1 MNISNSARGPG
12 TAYYVM
18 LAVMTIMCLAPIVL
32 MAATSLKL
40 KTQIFSDE
48 LSFFFVPTLSNY
60 SEVLSN
66 EKLIRNLGNSLV
78 VALSS
83 TFVTLAAG
91 CMAAYAMTRFAFI
104 GRGAVSGMTVLLRMV
119 PPAVLAVPVFMLWTY
134 RFEIS
139 DTLYGLALAYTAV
152 NLPFVIWVLQSF
164 FVQTPVQLE
173 EAARLDG
180 AGPFQTF
187 FYVVLPMIKPGLAA
201 AAIFSFRIAWNEFIL
216 ALVLTNRFTRTMP
229 VEISLSVSE
238 HNIEWGP
245 IMAAGVLIAVPPLI
259 FTFFASRQIIAG
271 LTAGAVKG

>member
-1 MNISNSARGPG
+1 MSGTGPARGPSM
-12 TAYYVM
+12 AYYVI
-18 LAVMTIMCLAPIVL
+18 LALMIIMCLAPIVL

-48 LSFFFVPTLSNY
+48 LSFFFVPTVSNY
-60 SEVLSN
+60 TEVLGSGR
-66 EKLIRNLGNSLV
+66 LTQNLGNSLV
-78 VALSS
+78 VALAS
-83 TFVTLAAG
+83 TFFTLAAG
-91 CMAAYAMTRFAFI
+91 CMAAYAMARFSFI
-104 GRGAVSGMTVLLRMV
+104 GRGVVSGMTVLLRMV

-134 RFEIS
+134 RLEIN
-139 DTLYGLALAYTAV
+139 DTLYGLTLAYTAV

-164 FVQTPVQLE
+164 FAQTPPQLE

-229 VEISLSVSE
+229 VEISLSISE

-245 IMAAGVLIAVPPLI
+245 IMAIGMLIAVPPLI

>member
-1 MNISNSARGPG
+1 MSGAG
-12 TAYYVM
+12 TQQNPSKAYY
-18 LAVMTIMCLAPIVL
+18 AVLLLLIIISLAPIVL
-32 MAATSLKL
+32 MLLTSLKI

-48 LSFFFVPTLSNY
+48 LSFFFMPTVSNYTEVIGNERLMRNLSN
-60 SEVLSN
+60 S
-66 EKLIRNLGNSLV
+66 LI
-78 VALSS
+78 VALTS

-91 CMAAYAMTRFAFI
+91 SMAAYAMTRFSFI
-104 GRGAVSGMTVLLRMV
+104 GRGVVASTTVLLRMA
-119 PPAVLAVPVFMLWTY
+119 PPAVLAVPIFMLWTFRY
-134 RFEIS
+134 EIN

-152 NLPFVIWVLQSF
+152 NLPFVIWVMQSF
-164 FVQTPVQLE
+164 FQQTPPHLE

-187 FYVVLPMIKPGLAA
+187 YYVVLPMIKPGLAA

-238 HNIEWGP
+238 QNIEWGP
-245 IMAAGVLIAVPPLI
+245 IMAAGMLIAIPPLI